1 MANNIITVECPNLKE
16 LLGDFQKVG
25 DEAPVRLKFGL
36 SQFLSMVADSAR
48 TSCPVKTGHLQ
59 SSITHEITKFNKTE
73 IEGRVGSNLI
83 YSSYV
88 ELGTGI
94 FGPSKTP
101 IRPKTKKVLA
111 WVSRGPRPTS
121 PQGWNLAV
129 KEGRA
134 VFAKETRGQK
144 PKPFLL
150 PAFINNLGKLVE
162 VLKKVLS

>member
-1 MANNIITVECPNLKE
+1 MSILTIECPDLKI
-16 LLGDFQKVG
+16 LQSDFKKVG
-25 DEAPVRLKFGL
+25 EEAPARLKMGL
-36 SQFLSMVADSAR
+36 NIFLSMVADAAR
-48 TSCPVKTGHLQ
+48 TTCPVKTGHLQ
-59 SSITHEITKFNKTE
+59 SSITHEISKATKTE
-73 IEGRVGSNLI
+73 IEGRVGTNVA
-83 YSSYV
+83 YGVYC
-88 ELGTGI
+88 ELGTGVY
-94 FGPSKTP
+94 GPSKTP
-101 IRPKTKKVLA
+101 IRPKNKKVLA

>member
-1 MANNIITVECPNLKE
+1 MAQTITIEAPNLDALKA
-16 LLGDFQKVG
+16 DFEKAG
-25 DEAPVRLKFGL
+25 KEAPSRLKFGL
-36 SQFLSMVADSAR
+36 TQFLSMVADVAR

-59 SSITHEITKFNKTE
+59 SSITHEITKATNTE
-73 IEGRVGSNLI
+73 VEGRVGSNVE
-83 YSSYV
+83 YAPYV

-94 FGPSKTP
+94 YGPNKTP

-111 WVSRGPRPTS
+111 WVSRGPRPTT
-121 PQGWNLAV
+121 PAGWKQASA
-129 KEGRA
+129 EGRA

-162 VLKKVLS
+162 VLKKALS